1 MITRQE
7 LQQAHNIISQCVIR
21 VIFDNGD
28 SFKREVLK
36 DNGWYIDDYEIERVH
51 CANAY
56 RITLKHIDYREKDIY
71 VPSNDVYSWFMGE
84 QEKILGEQHDNS

>member
-1 MITRQE
+1 MITQQE

-21 VIFDNGD
+21 VIFDNED

-36 DNGWYIDDYEIERVH
+36 DNGWYVDDYEIERVH

-56 RITLKHIDYREKDIY
+56 RITLKHIDYREKD
-71 VPSNDVYSWFMGE
+71 VYINAQTVYDWFLSE
-84 QEKILGEQHDNS
+84 QDKVLGEQL